1 MGAALLHWWPGS
13 RFLLRNAESVGRLQY
28 NCSFTRERGCC
39 CQIQTMKIALAQ
51 INTTVGDF
59 EGNVGKIL
67 HYANLAVE
75 RKADL
80 VVFPEM
86 AVCGYPPRD
95 LVERPDFIERS
106 ETELSRLTHL
116 LPDIPALIGYVRSSG
131 VQTGKAV
138 SNAAALVFRGKV
150 LLDYVKILLPF
161 YDVFDES
168 RYFEPGSTLGVYDLE
183 GVRIGVTICEDIW
196 NDKNFWRK
204 RLYPRDPVE
213 EISQAGANI
222 LLNIAS
228 SPYSTEKIQ
237 LRYDMLRTIAA
248 EHRIP
253 VAYVNHVGGNDQLI
267 LDGSSLAFGAGGA
280 LLARAK
286 SFEEDLVVF
295 DTTGTQSDIHDAP
308 ASEIDAVYRALL
320 LGTRDYMRKCGFK
333 EAIVGLSGGI
343 DSSVVVT
350 LAADALGP
358 ENVHAIAM
366 PGPFSS
372 PGSVTDAEE
381 LAKRLGVGF
390 CVIPITSIY
399 DGYLKTLEPSFGG
412 RAADVA
418 EENIQA
424 RIRGNIL
431 MALSN
436 KLGAMVLSTGNKSE
450 LAVGYCT
457 LYGDMAGG
465 LSVIADLPKTMVY
478 SLARYL
484 NRDNERIPRSCL
496 EKPPSAELKP
506 DQTDQDTL
514 PPYETLDV
522 ILKSIIEERLCA
534 KDIASKYKVGLS
546 LVEDIMR
553 RVTRAEYKRQQAA
566 PALKVTAKAFGIG
579 RRYPIA
585 QKFIG

>member
-1 MGAALLHWWPGS
+1 
-13 RFLLRNAESVGRLQY
+13 
-28 NCSFTRERGCC
+28 
-39 CQIQTMKIALAQ
+39 MKIALAQ

-59 EGNVGKIL
+59 EGNVAKIL
-67 HYANLAVE
+67 EYAGMAVD

-106 ETELSRLTHL
+106 EAELLRLSRL
-116 LPDIPALIGYVRSSG
+116 LPDIHALIGYVRASR

-138 SNAAALVFRGKV
+138 RNAAALVYRGKV

-168 RYFEPGSTLGVYDLE
+168 RYFEPGNSVGIFDLQ
-183 GVRIGVTICEDIW
+183 GVRIGITICEDIW

-213 EISQAGANI
+213 EITQAGAKA

-228 SPYSTEKIQ
+228 SPYSTEKLQ
-237 LRYDMLRTIAA
+237 LRHDMLRTIAV

-267 LDGSSLAFGAGGA
+267 LDGSSLAFGAGGS
-280 LLARAK
+280 LIARAK

-295 DTTGTQSDIHDAP
+295 DTAGTQADIHDAP
-308 ASEIDAVYRALL
+308 SSEIDAVYGALL

-343 DSSVVVT
+343 DSSVVAT

-366 PGPFSS
+366 PGPYSS
-372 PGSVTDAEE
+372 PGSVSDAEE
-381 LAKRLGVGF
+381 LAKRLGVDF
-390 CVIPITSIY
+390 RIIPISILY
-399 DGYLKTLEPSFGG
+399 DGYLQTLESSFKGSV
-412 RAADVA
+412 ADVT

-478 SLARYL
+478 TLARYL
-484 NRDNERIPRSCL
+484 NRETERIPRSCI
-496 EKPPSAELKP
+496 EKPPSAELKA
-506 DQTDQDTL
+506 DQKDQDTL

-522 ILKSIIEERLCA
+522 ILKSVIEERLCA
-534 KDIASKYKVGLS
+534 KDIAAKYRIDLA
-546 LVEDIMR
+546 LVEDVMR

-566 PALKVTAKAFGIG
+566 PALKVTAKAFGMG

>member
-1 MGAALLHWWPGS
+1 
-13 RFLLRNAESVGRLQY
+13 
-28 NCSFTRERGCC
+28 
-39 CQIQTMKIALAQ
+39 MKIALAQ

-59 EGNVGKIL
+59 EGNVAKIL
-67 HYANLAVE
+67 QYARMAVE

-95 LVERPDFIERS
+95 LVEKQDFIDRS
-106 ETELSRLTHL
+106 EAELSRLSHL
-116 LPDIPALIGYVRSSG
+116 LPDIPALIGYVRASR

-138 SNAAALVFRGKV
+138 SNAAALVYRGKV
-150 LLDYVKILLPF
+150 LVDYVKILLPF

-168 RYFEPGSTLGVYDLE
+168 RYFEPGNTVGVFDLE
-183 GVRIGVTICEDIW
+183 GVRIGITICEDIW

-213 EISQAGANI
+213 EITRAGAKL

-237 LRYDMLRTIAA
+237 LRHDMLRTIAA
-248 EHRIP
+248 EHKIP
-253 VAYVNHVGGNDQLI
+253 VAYVNHVGGNDQLV
-267 LDGSSLAFGAGGA
+267 LDGSSLAFNAAGT
-280 LLARAK
+280 LIARAK

-295 DTTGTQSDIHDAP
+295 DASGTLADIHDAP
-308 ASEIDAVYRALL
+308 ASEIESVYKALL
-320 LGTRDYMRKCGFK
+320 LGMRDYMRKCGFK

-343 DSSVVVT
+343 DSAVVVT

-366 PGPFSS
+366 PGPYSS
-372 PGSVTDAEE
+372 PGSVRDAED
-381 LAKRLGVGF
+381 LAKRLGVEF
-390 CVIPITSIY
+390 RVIPISSIF
-399 DGYLKTLEPSFGG
+399 DGYLHTLKASFEG
-412 RAADVA
+412 RAADVT

-478 SLARYL
+478 ALARYL
-484 NRDNERIPRSCL
+484 NREQERIPRSCI

-506 DQTDQDTL
+506 NQKDQDTL
-514 PPYETLDV
+514 PPYDTLDL
-522 ILKSIIEERLCA
+522 ILKGIIEDRLSPR
-534 KDIASKYKVGLS
+534 DIAAKYKIDLA
-546 LVEDIMR
+546 LVDDVVR

-566 PALKVTAKAFGIG
+566 PALKVTAKAFGMG

-585 QKFIG
+585 QRFIG

>member
-1 MGAALLHWWPGS
+1 
-13 RFLLRNAESVGRLQY
+13 
-28 NCSFTRERGCC
+28 
-39 CQIQTMKIALAQ
+39 MKIALAQ

-59 EGNVGKIL
+59 EGNVAKIVQ
-67 HYANLAVE
+67 YARMAVD

-95 LVERPDFIERS
+95 LVERRDFIERS
-106 ETELSRLTHL
+106 EAELSRLSHL
-116 LPDIPALIGYVRSSG
+116 LPDVPALIGYVRASH
-131 VQTGKAV
+131 VQLGKPV
-138 SNAAALVFRGKV
+138 SNAAALIYRGKV

-168 RYFEPGSTLGVYDLE
+168 RYFEPGNTVGIFDLE
-183 GVRIGVTICEDIW
+183 GVRIGITICEDIW

-213 EISQAGANI
+213 EIARAGAKL

-228 SPYSTEKIQ
+228 SPYGTEKLQ
-237 LRYDMLRTIAA
+237 LRYDMLRTIAT
-248 EHRIP
+248 EHHIP
-253 VAYVNHVGGNDQLI
+253 VAYVNHVGGNDQLV
-267 LDGSSLAFGAGGA
+267 LDGSSMAFSAGGT
-280 LLARAK
+280 LIARAR
-286 SFEEDLVVF
+286 SFEEDLLVF
-295 DTTGTQSDIHDAP
+295 DTAGTVADIHPTP
-308 ASEIDAVYRALL
+308 ASEIEAVYKALL

-333 EAIVGLSGGI
+333 EALVGLSGGI
-343 DSSVVVT
+343 DSSVVAT

-358 ENVHAIAM
+358 ENVRAIAM
-366 PGPFSS
+366 PGPYSS
-372 PGSVTDAEE
+372 PGSLQDAEE
-381 LAKRLGVGF
+381 LARRLGIDFRV
-390 CVIPITSIY
+390 VPITSLY
-399 DGYLKTLEPSFGG
+399 EGYLQTLGPSFKG
-412 RAADVA
+412 RAADVT
-418 EENIQA
+418 EENLQA
-424 RIRGNIL
+424 RVRGNLL

-465 LSVIADLPKTMVY
+465 LSVIADVPKTMVY
-478 SLARYL
+478 ALARHI
-484 NRDNERIPRSCL
+484 NREKERIPRSCL
-496 EKPPSAELKP
+496 EKVPSAELKAN
-506 DQTDQDTL
+506 QTDQDTL

-534 KDIASKYKVGLS
+534 KDIAEKYKIELP
-546 LVEDIMR
+546 LVEDVMR

-566 PALKVTAKAFGIG
+566 PALKVTAKAFGMG

>member
-1 MGAALLHWWPGS
+1 
-13 RFLLRNAESVGRLQY
+13 
-28 NCSFTRERGCC
+28 
-39 CQIQTMKIALAQ
+39 MKIALAQ

-59 EGNVGKIL
+59 EGNVAKIL
-67 HYANLAVE
+67 HYAKMAVD

-95 LVERPDFIERS
+95 LVERRDFIERS
-106 ETELSRLTHL
+106 ESELSRLSHL
-116 LPDIPALIGYVRSSG
+116 LPGIPALIGYVRASH
-131 VQTGKAV
+131 VQMGKPV
-138 SNAAALVFRGKV
+138 SNAAALIYRGKV

-168 RYFEPGSTLGVYDLE
+168 RYFEPGSAVGIFDLE
-183 GVRIGVTICEDIW
+183 GVRIGITICEDIW

-213 EISQAGANI
+213 EITQAGAKL

-228 SPYSTEKIQ
+228 SPYSTEKLQ
-237 LRYDMLRTIAA
+237 LRYDMLRTIAT
-248 EHRIP
+248 EHHIP
-253 VAYVNHVGGNDQLI
+253 VAYVNHVGGNDQLV
-267 LDGSSLAFGAGGA
+267 LDGSSLAFSAGGT
-280 LLARAK
+280 LIARAR

-295 DTTGTQSDIHDAP
+295 DTAGTVADIHPAP
-308 ASEIDAVYRALL
+308 ASEIEAVYKALL

-343 DSSVVVT
+343 DSSVVAT

-358 ENVHAIAM
+358 ENLHAIAM
-366 PGPFSS
+366 PGPYSS
-372 PGSVTDAEE
+372 PGSLQDAEE
-381 LAKRLGVGF
+381 LAKRLGVDF
-390 CVIPITSIY
+390 RVIPISPVY
-399 DGYLKTLEPSFGG
+399 EGYLRTLEPTFAG
-412 RAADVA
+412 RAADVT
-418 EENIQA
+418 EENLQA

-465 LSVIADLPKTMVY
+465 LSVIADVPKTMVY
-478 SLARYL
+478 ELARYM
-484 NRDNERIPRSCL
+484 NREKERIPRSCL
-496 EKPPSAELKP
+496 EKAPSAELKAN
-506 DQTDQDTL
+506 QTDQDTL
-514 PPYETLDV
+514 PPYATLDT

-534 KDIASKYKVGLS
+534 KDIAEKYKIDRA
-546 LVEDIMR
+546 LVEDVMR

-566 PALKVTAKAFGIG
+566 PAIKVTAKAFGMG